1 MNSKTMLLTLLMMFT
16 ILNLNAQR
24 KYRSLEDLVAEA
36 VRVNPKIK
44 ALNAKLKIAANEIEI
59 NTNLPDPVLTIGAVN
74 LPTNSFSFTQE
85 PMTGKIIGLSQKVPF
100 PGALSAAADVKSV
113 DTLIVWQEIAD
124 LKNKIKNE
132 VSELYFKLQL
142 KREEL
147 SLAKSSLSLLEQI
160 SKVVKRKY
168 EVGTAGL
175 QNIISVEVQITRVKD
190 KIEILKGN
198 EKSIIAQLNA
208 YLLRTDNSAISTSPI
223 EKISK
228 LNVNTEGLLLTAE
241 QNRPALKS
249 IELLKSKAGLMEKQA
264 EYSFYPNFKFGVQYT
279 QRDYSGVTG
288 KNYHDLV
295 SFVVGIT
302 LPINYGGNKT
312 AKIEKAKYLQQL
324 YGEQFNTSL
333 QILQQS
339 FGKINA
345 KLSELAAREKLIV
358 SSLLPQA
365 EEAYKSSIADYQVGK
380 IDFANVIKAENDIIK
395 INTELAKVRTDYRTL
410 IAKLEFLSG
419 TDFNKFSK

>member
-249 IELLKSKAGLMEKQA
+249 IELLKSKAGLMEKHA

-324 YGEQFNTSL
+324 YGEQFNSSL

-395 INTELAKVRTDYRTL
+395 INTELAKVRTDYRVL
-410 IAKLEFLSG
+410 IVKLEFLSG
-419 TDFNKFSK
+419 TDFNNFSK